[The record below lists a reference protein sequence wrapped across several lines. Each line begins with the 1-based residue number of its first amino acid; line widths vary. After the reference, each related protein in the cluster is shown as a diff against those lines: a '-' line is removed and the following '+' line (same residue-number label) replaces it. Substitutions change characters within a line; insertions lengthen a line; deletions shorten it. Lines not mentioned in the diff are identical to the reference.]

1 MGKRCAP
8 VCQCDTRERMVDK
21 APLNIRKLPA
31 ARGIAWVAGSW
42 DLVKRQPLR
51 LMLISLFF
59 QFILSFSQ
67 TGALGLVVILCLPVM
82 SAGLLHAFFLVEHGG
97 KPMVAVL
104 FMPFTAKDK
113 IGSLLLLGAVSMVL
127 ALLVVSLVV
136 AGQVLEIDPDVIT
149 RIEQGDMEA
158 LQLIDPQVMESAV
171 LAMALGAVISG
182 TMTYFAVPLIWFRKR
197 AMGSALIAGL
207 KALASNWKPLLVIG
221 LFLGLLA
228 VPIGLMF
235 GYFYVSAL
243 STGSGSTL
251 VAILLLLIGPM
262 FQLLLFGTQYLA
274 FRDIFGLDDVILPV
288 EKKGDQLVA

>member
-1 MGKRCAP
+1 
-8 VCQCDTRERMVDK
+8 MVGQP
-21 APLNIRKLPA
+21 PLNIRKLPA
-31 ARGIAWVAGSW
+31 ARGLAWVSGSW

-51 LMLISLFF
+51 LLLISFFF

-67 TGALGLVVILCLPVM
+67 TGALGLVVILCLPVL

-97 KPMVAVL
+97 KPMLAIL
-104 FMPFTAKDK
+104 FMPFTSRAN
-113 IGSLLLLGAVSMVL
+113 IGALLLLGAISMVL
-127 ALLVVSLVV
+127 ALAVVSVVV
-136 AGQVLEIDPDVIT
+136 AGQVLQIDPNIIT
-149 RIEQGDMEA
+149 RIEQGDIEA

-182 TMTYFAVPLIWFRKR
+182 TITYFAVPLIWFRKR
-197 AMGSALIAGL
+197 AMGNAILAGL

-221 LFLGLLA
+221 LFLALLA

-243 STGSGSTL
+243 STGKGSTL
-251 VAILLLLIGPM
+251 VALLLLLIGPM
-262 FQLLLFGTQYLA
+262 FQLLLYGTQYLA

-288 EKKGDQLVA
+288 QKKGDQLVA